1 MPTDAVPQRWCLAL
15 IVLALPPATAH
26 LMHSLRRRWG
36 SSSQVDVLV
45 KLGGSA
51 ITDKSS
57 FETLHAANLRECCDS
72 VARSDQRIVVCHGAG
87 SYGHFQAREHAVS
100 KGTGDPKFSWRG
112 FGLTRSSVCK
122 LNGLVVDGLL
132 AAGIAAVGVSPC
144 NAFGATR
151 GRGVVPRAAR
161 RRGVARVRELLG
173 TGCVP
178 VIHGDACLDDVQGA
192 SILSGDTL
200 MTLLAEELRPKLV
213 VFITD
218 VPGVFDRP
226 PDEPGATLVPR
237 ISVGAGR
244 GPKIATSTA
253 LHDVTGGVAAK
264 LESAIAIARAG
275 TPVVVVEAGTA
286 HARAA
291 LRGEVP
297 DVCTLVERA
306 SS

>member
-1 MPTDAVPQRWCLAL
+1 MPTDAQRWCLAL

-26 LMHSLRRRWG
+26 LTRSLRRRWG
-36 SSSQVDVLV
+36 SSNQLDVLV

-51 ITDKSS
+51 LTNKAS
-57 FETLHAANLRECCDS
+57 FETLHADNLRDCCKNIAQS
-72 VARSDQRIVVCHGAG
+72 GKRVAVVHGAG
-87 SYGHFQAREHAVS
+87 SFGHFQAREHAVS

-132 AAGIAAVGVSPC
+132 AAGVAAVGVSPC

-161 RRGVARVRELLG
+161 RRGVARVREMLG
-173 TGCVP
+173 TGCMP
-178 VIHGDACLDDVQGA
+178 VLHGDACLDEVQGA

-244 GPKIATSTA
+244 CPKIATSTA

-297 DVCTLVERA
+297 DVCTLVARA
-306 SS
+306 SSS

>member
-1 MPTDAVPQRWCLAL
+1 MPTDATQRWLLVLLLA
-15 IVLALPPATAH
+15 PATAH
-26 LMHSLRRRWG
+26 LMHSLRRRWR
-36 SSSQVDVLV
+36 SNSQLAVLV
-45 KLGGSA
+45 KFGGSA
-51 ITDKSS
+51 VTKKSS
-57 FETLHAANLRECCDS
+57 FETLHAANLRECCDA
-72 VARSDQRIVVCHGAG
+72 VAQSGNRVVVCHGAG
-87 SYGHFQAREHAVS
+87 SFGHFQAREHAVS
-100 KGTGDPKFSWRG
+100 KGTGDPKFSWHG

-132 AAGIAAVGVSPC
+132 AAGVTAVGVSPC

-178 VIHGDACLDDVQGA
+178 VIHGDACLDEVQGA

-264 LESAIAIARAG
+264 LEAAIDIARAG

-297 DVCTLVERA
+297 DACTLVERA

>member
-1 MPTDAVPQRWCLAL
+1 MPTDAKCLL
-15 IVLALPPATAH
+15 VLLLAPATAH
-26 LMHSLRRRWG
+26 LMHSLRRRWR
-36 SSSQVDVLV
+36 SNSQLAVLV
-45 KLGGSA
+45 KFGGSA
-51 ITDKSS
+51 VTKKSS
-57 FETLHAANLRECCDS
+57 FETLHAANLRECCDA
-72 VARSDQRIVVCHGAG
+72 VAQSGNRVVVCHGAG
-87 SYGHFQAREHAVS
+87 SFGHFQAREHAVS

-112 FGLTRSSVCK
+112 FALTRSSVCK

-132 AAGIAAVGVSPC
+132 AAGVAAVGVSPC
-144 NAFGATR
+144 NAFGVTR

-178 VIHGDACLDDVQGA
+178 VLHGDACIDEIQGA

-200 MTLLAEELRPKLV
+200 MTLLAQELRPKLV

-226 PDEPGATLVPR
+226 PEEPGATLVPR
-237 ISVGAGR
+237 ILVGAGR

-264 LESAIAIARAG
+264 LEAAIDIARAG
-275 TPVVVVEAGTA
+275 TPVVVVEAGTE

>member
-1 MPTDAVPQRWCLAL
+1 MPTAAPERWCLVV
-15 IVLALPPATAH
+15 ITLALPATAH
-26 LMHSLRRRWG
+26 LISRRWR
-36 SSSQVDVLV
+36 SSQLDVLV

-51 ITDKSS
+51 ITDKAS
-57 FETLHAANLRECCDS
+57 FETLHADNLRDCCES
-72 VARSDQRIVVCHGAG
+72 VAQSGKRTVVCHGAG

-132 AAGIAAVGVSPC
+132 AAGVAAVGVSPC
-144 NAFGATR
+144 DAFGATR

-161 RRGVARVRELLG
+161 RRGVARVRELLE

-178 VIHGDACLDDVQGA
+178 VLHGDACLDEVQGA

-218 VPGVFDRP
+218 VPGVFNRP

-275 TPVVVVEAGTA
+275 TRVVVVEAGTA

-306 SS
+306 SSS

>member
-1 MPTDAVPQRWCLAL
+1 M
-15 IVLALPPATAH
+15 
-26 LMHSLRRRWG
+26 
-36 SSSQVDVLV
+36 LV

-51 ITDKSS
+51 ITDKAS
-57 FETLHAANLRECCDS
+57 FETLHDDNLHDCCAD
-72 VARSDQRIVVCHGAG
+72 VARSGKRIVVCHGAG
-87 SYGHFQAREHAVS
+87 SFGHFQAREHAVS

-112 FGLTRSSVCK
+112 FALTRASVCK
-122 LNGLVVDGLL
+122 LNGHVVDGLL
-132 AAGIAAVGVSPC
+132 AAGTAAVGVSPC

-161 RRGVARVRELLG
+161 RRGVARVHELLG

-178 VIHGDACLDDVQGA
+178 VLHGDACLDEVQGA

-200 MTLLAEELRPKLV
+200 MTLLAQELRPRLV
-213 VFITD
+213 VFVTD

-226 PDEPGATLVPR
+226 PEEPGATLIPR
-237 ISVGAGR
+237 ILVGGGAG
-244 GPKIATSTA
+244 PAVKTSTA

-264 LESAIAIARAG
+264 LEAAIAIARSG
-275 TPVVVVEAGTA
+275 TRVVIVEAGTA

-291 LRGEVP
+291 LRGEIP

>member
-1 MPTDAVPQRWCLAL
+1 MPTDATQRWFLVLLLA
-15 IVLALPPATAH
+15 PATAH
-26 LMHSLRRRWG
+26 LMHSLRRRWR
-36 SSSQVDVLV
+36 SNSQLDVLV

-51 ITDKSS
+51 ITHKKH
-57 FETLHAANLRECCDS
+57 FETLHTDNLRDCCDS
-72 VARSDQRIVVCHGAG
+72 VAQSGKRVVVCHGAG

-100 KGTGDPKFSWRG
+100 KGTEDPKFSWRG
-112 FGLTRSSVCK
+112 FALTRSSVCK

-132 AAGIAAVGVSPC
+132 AAGVAAVGVSPC
-144 NAFGATR
+144 DAFGATR

-178 VIHGDACLDDVQGA
+178 VVHGDACLDEVQGA

-218 VPGVFDRP
+218 VPGVFNRP

-297 DVCTLVERA
+297 EVCTLVERA

>member
-1 MPTDAVPQRWCLAL
+1 MPTDAVPQRWSLAL

-26 LMHSLRRRWG
+26 LIRRWR
-36 SSSQVDVLV
+36 SSSQLDVLV

-57 FETLHAANLRECCDS
+57 FETLHTDNLRECCDS
-72 VARSDQRIVVCHGAG
+72 VAQGGKRVVVCHGAG
-87 SYGHFQAREHAVS
+87 SFGHFQAREHAVS
-100 KGTGDPKFSWRG
+100 KGTGDPNFSWRG

-132 AAGIAAVGVSPC
+132 AAGVAAVGVSPC
-144 NAFGATR
+144 DAFGATR

-178 VIHGDACLDDVQGA
+178 VLHGDACLDEVQGA

-218 VPGVFDRP
+218 VPGVFNRP

-237 ISVGAGR
+237 IVVGAGR

-264 LESAIAIARAG
+264 LESAISIARAG

-306 SS
+306 SSS

>member
-1 MPTDAVPQRWCLAL
+1 MPTDAQRWCLAL

-26 LMHSLRRRWG
+26 LTRSLRRRWG
-36 SSSQVDVLV
+36 SSNQLDVLV

-51 ITDKSS
+51 LTNKAS
-57 FETLHAANLRECCDS
+57 FETLHADNLRDCCENIAQS
-72 VARSDQRIVVCHGAG
+72 GKRVAVVHGAG
-87 SYGHFQAREHAVS
+87 SFGHFQAREHAVS
-100 KGTGDPKFSWRG
+100 KGSGDPKFSWRG

-132 AAGIAAVGVSPC
+132 AAGVAAVGVSPC
-144 NAFGATR
+144 DAFGATR

-178 VIHGDACLDDVQGA
+178 AIHGDACIDEIQGA

-306 SS
+306 SSS

>member
-1 MPTDAVPQRWCLAL
+1 MPTDAAPQRWCLAL
-15 IVLALPPATAH
+15 LVLALPPATAH
-26 LMHSLRRRWG
+26 LIRRWG

-51 ITDKSS
+51 LTNKAS
-57 FETLHAANLRECCDS
+57 FETLNADNLRDCCDS
-72 VARSDQRIVVCHGAG
+72 VAQSGKRVAVVHGAG
-87 SYGHFQAREHAVS
+87 SFGHFQAREHAVS

-112 FGLTRSSVCK
+112 FGLTRSSVCR
-122 LNGLVVDGLL
+122 LNGFVVDGLL
-132 AAGIAAVGVSPC
+132 PAGVAAVGVSPC
-144 NAFGATR
+144 DAFGATR

-178 VIHGDACLDDVQGA
+178 VLHGDACLDEVQGA

-218 VPGVFDRP
+218 VPGVFNRP

-264 LESAIAIARAG
+264 IESAIAISRAG

-306 SS
+306 SSS

>member
-1 MPTDAVPQRWCLAL
+1 MPTDAQRWCILL
-15 IVLALPPATAH
+15 ITLALPPATAH
-26 LMHSLRRRWG
+26 LLHRFRR
-36 SSSQVDVLV
+36 SNQLDVLV

-51 ITDKSS
+51 LTNKAS
-57 FETLHAANLRECCDS
+57 FETLHANNLRDCCEN
-72 VARSDQRIVVCHGAG
+72 VAQSGKRVCVVHGAG
-87 SYGHFQAREHAVS
+87 SFGHFQAREHAVS

-112 FGLTRSSVCK
+112 FALTRSSVCK
-122 LNGLVVDGLL
+122 LNGFVVDGLVQF
-132 AAGIAAVGVSPC
+132 GVAAVGVSPC

-178 VIHGDACLDDVQGA
+178 VLHGDACLDEVQGA

-275 TPVVVVEAGTA
+275 TPVVVVEAGTI

-297 DVCTLVERA
+297 DVCTLVEWA
-306 SS
+306 SSSS

>member
-1 MPTDAVPQRWCLAL
+1 MPTDATQRWFLVLLLA
-15 IVLALPPATAH
+15 PATAH

-51 ITDKSS
+51 LTNKAS
-57 FETLHAANLRECCDS
+57 FETLNADNLRDCCDS
-72 VARSDQRIVVCHGAG
+72 VAQSGKRVAVVHGAG
-87 SYGHFQAREHAVS
+87 SFGHFQAREHAVS

-112 FGLTRSSVCK
+112 FGLTRSSVCR
-122 LNGLVVDGLL
+122 LNGFVVDGLL
-132 AAGIAAVGVSPC
+132 PAGVAAVGVSPC
-144 NAFGATR
+144 DAFGATR

-178 VIHGDACLDDVQGA
+178 VLHGDACLDEVQGA

-237 ISVGAGR
+237 ISVGARR

-275 TPVVVVEAGTA
+275 TPVVVVEAGTV

-297 DVCTLVERA
+297 GVCTLVEQA
-306 SS
+306 SSS

>member
-1 MPTDAVPQRWCLAL
+1 MPTDAQRWCILL

-26 LMHSLRRRWG
+26 LIRRWR
-36 SSSQVDVLV
+36 SANPVDVVV

-51 ITDKSS
+51 LTNKAS
-57 FETLHAANLRECCDS
+57 FETLHADNLRDCCENIAQS
-72 VARSDQRIVVCHGAG
+72 GKRVAVVHGAG
-87 SYGHFQAREHAVS
+87 SFGHFQAREHAVS
-100 KGTGDPKFSWRG
+100 KGSGDPKFSWRG

-132 AAGIAAVGVSPC
+132 AAGVAAVGVSPC
-144 NAFGATR
+144 DAFGATR

-178 VIHGDACLDDVQGA
+178 VIHGDACLDEVQGA

-306 SS
+306 SESSS